1 MKSFLKNL
9 FSFVSFRNVKLF
21 LAQQWR
27 HTPDGQLENRLRTWA
42 YGKKKSTEIPSH
54 GMKGI
59 INIREKYGQETIL
72 SFPFPREDNTMK
84 YKKISDKNKLFQTW
98 EIGVPDLEGW
108 FNISSPKA
116 KNKYLTV
123 TKIGNRNQLTM
134 EEEGKFAVLHY
145 INFDYLSFLLLV
157 KSQVLTHN
165 N

>member
-1 MKSFLKNL
+1 
-9 FSFVSFRNVKLF
+9 
-21 LAQQWR
+21 
-27 HTPDGQLENRLRTWA
+27 
-42 YGKKKSTEIPSH
+42 
-54 GMKGI
+54 MKGR
-59 INIREKYGQETIL
+59 INIREKFGPKTIL
-72 SFPFPREDNTMK
+72 AYPFPREGNTMQ
-84 YKKISDKNKLFQTW
+84 YKEHSGKFQELFQTW
-98 EIGVPDLEGW
+98 EIGLPDLEGW

-116 KNKYLTV
+116 ENKYLTV

>member
-1 MKSFLKNL
+1 
-9 FSFVSFRNVKLF
+9 
-21 LAQQWR
+21 
-27 HTPDGQLENRLRTWA
+27 
-42 YGKKKSTEIPSH
+42 
-54 GMKGI
+54 MKGR

-72 SFPFPREDNTMK
+72 SFPFPREDTNTMK

-134 EEEGKFAVLHY
+134 EEEGKFAVL
-145 INFDYLSFLLLV
+145 LLLLSLIFTFSRV
-157 KSQVLTHN
+157 IDVF
-165 N
+165 

>member
-1 MKSFLKNL
+1 
-9 FSFVSFRNVKLF
+9 
-21 LAQQWR
+21 
-27 HTPDGQLENRLRTWA
+27 
-42 YGKKKSTEIPSH
+42 
-54 GMKGI
+54 MKGR
-59 INIREKYGQETIL
+59 INIREKYGQNTIL
-72 SFPFPREDNTMK
+72 AFPFPREGNTMQYKEISEK
-84 YKKISDKNKLFQTW
+84 YKFFQTW
-98 EIGVPDLEGW
+98 EIGFPDQEGW

-116 KNKYLTV
+116 VNKYLTV

>member
-1 MKSFLKNL
+1 
-9 FSFVSFRNVKLF
+9 
-21 LAQQWR
+21 
-27 HTPDGQLENRLRTWA
+27 
-42 YGKKKSTEIPSH
+42 
-54 GMKGI
+54 MKGR

-84 YKKISDKNKLFQTW
+84 YKKILDKNKLFQTW

-116 KNKYLTV
+116 ENKYLTV
-123 TKIGNRNQLTM
+123 TKIDNRNQLTM

>member
-1 MKSFLKNL
+1 
-9 FSFVSFRNVKLF
+9 
-21 LAQQWR
+21 
-27 HTPDGQLENRLRTWA
+27 
-42 YGKKKSTEIPSH
+42 
-54 GMKGI
+54 MKGR
-59 INIREKYGQETIL
+59 INIREKFGQNTIL
-72 SFPFPREDNTMK
+72 AFPFPREGNTMQ
-84 YKKISDKNKLFQTW
+84 YKEHSGKFQELFQTW
-98 EIGVPDLEGW
+98 EIGLPDLEGW

-123 TKIGNRNQLTM
+123 TKIDNRNQLTM